1 VWYLHED
8 KHVPIFS
15 HKKQFTYSEA
25 VQILLSPCQDRVCT
39 KQPIAVEQN
48 ASFLVD
54 LNKLED
60 IDDIKSDNCG
70 HWIHKG
76 TKTTKTAAW

>member
-1 VWYLHED
+1 M
-8 KHVPIFS
+8 
-15 HKKQFTYSEA
+15 
-25 VQILLSPCQDRVCT
+25 
-39 KQPIAVEQN
+39 EQN

-60 IDDIKSDNCG
+60 IDDIKSDDCG

-76 TKTTKTAAW
+76 TKTTKAIVWLNKGKVTRAVSVDNK